1 MMYLIYIRYY
11 NQPYIDTYNM
21 YFYYIVI
28 LFMVKCK
35 FINDTYIIV
44 GIVYINKDVYNMWLI
59 IYYQYLTVAYKYD
72 NILVYFRKLSNF
84 MWLSFYSIWLH
95 RYI

>member
-1 MMYLIYIRYY
+1 MYLIYIRYY

-44 GIVYINKDVYNMWLI
+44 GIVYINKDVYNM
-59 IYYQYLTVAYKYD
+59 
-72 NILVYFRKLSNF
+72 
-84 MWLSFYSIWLH
+84 
-95 RYI
+95 